1 MSYTMKVSAFLYLL
15 IMCII
20 AVGRS
25 DTLFPH

>member
-1 MSYTMKVSAFLYLL
+1 MKVSAFLYLL

>member
-1 MSYTMKVSAFLYLL
+1 MKVSAFLYLL

-25 DTLFPH
+25 GTLFPH